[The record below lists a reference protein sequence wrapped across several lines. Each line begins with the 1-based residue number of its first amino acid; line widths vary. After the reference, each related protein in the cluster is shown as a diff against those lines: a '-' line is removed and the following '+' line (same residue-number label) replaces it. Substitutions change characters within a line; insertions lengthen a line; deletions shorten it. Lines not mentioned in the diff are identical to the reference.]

1 MGYFKKLKKGP
12 EILNTIGLKSKLI
25 IKGVKVVWN
34 SEINKNWKN

>member
-25 IKGVKVVWN
+25 EKGVKVIWN